1 MDNNIINVD
10 LLKKILAFMK
20 KTNSLK
26 YLDPNIFET
35 IDSHKEI
42 SDMPFNDYY
51 LEYIKSLP
59 KLDFE
64 SVVKISREVYQQY
77 GREKD
82 FDQILEKLR
91 SNYGIDYGSLNKD
104 DDNCITKATERRV
117 LLSGTYYDVV
127 LLCHEIGHKLRYS
140 NSLNSSLN
148 SIDIMETF
156 FFETP
161 PIVFEYAASN
171 HLRDTYG
178 VDIHAN
184 EMRKTHI
191 SSTKRGHGV
200 ENNVFLVV
208 MNLLKQRKLSAVNL
222 YLEFIKNPNI
232 VEYLNRQGVSIEN
245 CVEEGMSDYSYDI
258 GYILGSY
265 INNSENKIENLNM
278 LLKYKDN
285 GINMPF
291 TIDER
296 IIQGTLENSE
306 LMEQQGELQQTNG
319 YTRKLTRTSSHSR
332 AFISS
337 SFIVVF
343 ISFISVA
350 LATILIMIGK

>member
-1 MDNNIINVD
+1 MDNSIINVD

-35 IDSHKEI
+35 IDEHKEI
-42 SDMPFNDYY
+42 NEIPFTDYY
-51 LEYIKSLP
+51 LDYIKNLP
-59 KLDFE
+59 RLDLE
-64 SVVKISREVYQQY
+64 TVVKISREVYQQY

-104 DDNCITKATERRV
+104 DDNCITKATESRV

-127 LLCHEIGHKLRYS
+127 LLCHEIGHKLRYN
-140 NSLNSSLN
+140 NSLNPSLN

-156 FFETP
+156 FFEIP
-161 PIVFEYAASN
+161 SIVFEYAASN
-171 HLRDTYG
+171 YLRDTYG
-178 VDIHAN
+178 IDIRAN

-191 SSTKRGHGV
+191 SSTKRGYGV

-208 MNLLKQRKLSAVNL
+208 INLLKQRKLSAVNL

-232 VEYLNRQGVSIEN
+232 VEYLNRQGASIEN
-245 CVEEGMSDYSYDI
+245 CVEEGISDYSYDI

-285 GINMPF
+285 GITMPF
-291 TIDER
+291 TIDES
-296 IIQGTLENSE
+296 IIKGTLGNQE
-306 LMEQQGELQQTNG
+306 LLEQQNGLQQTNG
-319 YTRKLTRTSSHSR
+319 YVRKLVKPSSHSR
-332 AFISS
+332 AFVSSGLLVILIS
-337 SFIVVF
+337 I
-343 ISFISVA
+343 ISVM
-350 LATILIMIGK
+350 LLIFLLTITK

>member
-1 MDNNIINVD
+1 MDNSIINVD

-26 YLDPNIFET
+26 HLDPNIFET

-42 SDMPFNDYY
+42 NDMPFTDYY
-51 LEYIKSLP
+51 LEYIKNLP
-59 KLDFE
+59 SLDFE
-64 SVVKISREVYQQY
+64 NVVKISREVYQQY
-77 GREKD
+77 GKEND
-82 FDQILEKLR
+82 FNRILERLR
-91 SNYGIDYGSLNKD
+91 SNYGIAYGSLNKD
-104 DDNCITKATERRV
+104 DENCITKATESRV

-140 NSLNSSLN
+140 NSLNPSIN

-161 PIVFEYAASN
+161 PIVFEHAASN
-171 HLRDTYG
+171 HLRDAYG

-184 EMRKTHI
+184 EMRKAHI
-191 SSTKRGHGV
+191 SSTKRGYGV
-200 ENNVFLVV
+200 ENNVFSVV

-232 VEYLNRQGVSIEN
+232 VEYLNRQDVSIEN
-245 CVEEGMSDYSYDI
+245 CVEEGMSAYSYDI
-258 GYILGSY
+258 GYILSNY

-296 IIQGTLENSE
+296 IIKGTLENSE
-306 LMEQQGELQQTNG
+306 LIEQQSELQQTNA
-319 YTRKLTRTSSHSR
+319 YVRKLVKPSSHSR

-337 SFIVVF
+337 GLLVIL
-343 ISFISVA
+343 ISTISVI
-350 LATILIMIGK
+350 LAIFLLAITK

>member
-1 MDNNIINVD
+1 
-10 LLKKILAFMK
+10 MK

-35 IDSHKEI
+35 IDEHKEI
-42 SDMPFNDYY
+42 NEIPFTDYY
-51 LEYIKSLP
+51 LDYIKNLP
-59 KLDFE
+59 RLDLE
-64 SVVKISREVYQQY
+64 TVVKISREVYQQY

-104 DDNCITKATERRV
+104 DDNCITKATESRV

-127 LLCHEIGHKLRYS
+127 LLCHEIGHKLRYN
-140 NSLNSSLN
+140 NSLNPSLN

-156 FFETP
+156 FFEIP
-161 PIVFEYAASN
+161 SIVFEYAASN
-171 HLRDTYG
+171 YLRDTYG
-178 VDIHAN
+178 IDIRAN

-191 SSTKRGHGV
+191 SSTKRGYGV

-208 MNLLKQRKLSAVNL
+208 INLLKQRKLSAVNL

-232 VEYLNRQGVSIEN
+232 VEYLNRQGASIEN
-245 CVEEGMSDYSYDI
+245 CVEEGISDYSYDI

-285 GINMPF
+285 GITMPF
-291 TIDER
+291 TIDES
-296 IIQGTLENSE
+296 IIKGTLGNQE
-306 LMEQQGELQQTNG
+306 LLEQQNGLQQTNG
-319 YTRKLTRTSSHSR
+319 YVRKLVKPSSHSR
-332 AFISS
+332 AFVSSGLLVILIS
-337 SFIVVF
+337 I
-343 ISFISVA
+343 ISVM
-350 LATILIMIGK
+350 LLIFLLTITK